1 MNRSDK
7 WFKKYYEKESGQK
20 ISEAEFYDMKQNL
33 VNFAQILIRWNNARP
48 QRDLNP
54 ELFETQLVD
63 E

>member
-1 MNRSDK
+1 MNKSDT
-7 WFKKYYEKESGQK
+7 WFKRYYERKSGERM
-20 ISEAEFYDMKQNL
+20 SEAEFYEMKQNL
-33 VNFAQILIRWNNARP
+33 VSFAQILIKWNNARP